1 MPLETTVPVRTVQM
15 VVVIADGALGVLAFG
30 HAKSETPL
38 IFCPRRQF
46 LVIKKAI
53 GFFPRHFP
61 FMSSRQKLR
70 SACDTL
76 GDLVSDFQPSN
87 YSNLQISVFHQAY
100 AALHDAE
107 YNATMWIYDV
117 VPNHSA

>member
-1 MPLETTVPVRTVQM
+1 
-15 VVVIADGALGVLAFG
+15 
-30 HAKSETPL
+30 
-38 IFCPRRQF
+38 
-46 LVIKKAI
+46 
-53 GFFPRHFP
+53 
-61 FMSSRQKLR
+61 MSNRQKLR
-70 SACDTL
+70 FACDTL